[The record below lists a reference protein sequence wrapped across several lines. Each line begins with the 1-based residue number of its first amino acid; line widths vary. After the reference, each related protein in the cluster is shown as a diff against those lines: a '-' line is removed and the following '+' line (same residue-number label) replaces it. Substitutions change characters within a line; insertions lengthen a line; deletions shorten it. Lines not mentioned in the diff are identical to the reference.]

1 MPVKAQVRLD
11 TTLAKADRRK
21 PVRRRSGTLLRV
33 TGLQDDAFG
42 SGVQAAHASQHP
54 HPSTDVSVIL
64 PSYNEAENLPSVVD
78 EIIEHLGATNLTF
91 EVLIVDDG
99 SRDGTRRVASDLA
112 KKNPHV
118 RYVRLRRNV
127 GKSGAVQ
134 VGLREAAGQ
143 RIVLMDAD
151 GQDDASAVPALLHA
165 LDEGLDLVTGRRAD
179 RQDRFVKRT
188 TSRFYNAMTARV
200 TGVEGRDFNSGL
212 KAMNRDV
219 ADSLELYGELHRYI
233 PVLASWNGFTVG
245 EFDVDHRPRLHGET
259 KFKRSRFW
267 RGFFDL
273 VTVKFLTTY
282 TGRPFHLFGGIGFA
296 LSALGSAILTWLLY
310 SKLTGHNLGERPAL
324 FAGVI
329 LLLVGVQ
336 LLSVGLLAELIVHFR
351 NTSPRQ
357 AQFVDEIHGDR
368 TRT

>member
-1 MPVKAQVRLD
+1 
-11 TTLAKADRRK
+11 
-21 PVRRRSGTLLRV
+21 V
-33 TGLQDDAFG
+33 TGLENDAIESDVRALG
-42 SGVQAAHASQHP
+42 GIQRTHAA
-54 HPSTDVSVIL
+54 TDVSVIL
-64 PSYNEAENLPSVVD
+64 PSYNEAENLPSVVG
-78 EIIEHLGATNLTF
+78 EIIEHLGSGPLSF
-91 EVLIVDDG
+91 EILIVDDG

-112 KKNPHV
+112 RQYPQV
-118 RYVRLRRNV
+118 RSVRLRRNL

-134 VGLREAAGQ
+134 VGLREATGE

-151 GQDDASAVPALLHA
+151 GQDDASAIPHLLEE
-165 LDEGLDLVTGRRAD
+165 LDGGLDLVTGRRAD
-179 RQDRFVKRT
+179 RQDRFVKRS

-200 TGVEGRDFNSGL
+200 TGVDGRDFNSGL
-212 KAMNRDV
+212 KAMTRDV

-233 PVLASWNGFTVG
+233 PVLAAWNGFAIG
-245 EFDVDHRPRLHGET
+245 ELDVDHRPRLHGET

-296 LSALGSAILTWLLY
+296 LSAMGSAILGWLLY
-310 SKLTGHNLGERPAL
+310 SKVTGHALGERPAL